1 MRRQNAQSGWEQG
14 YGDQPAWEER
24 QPLYDPRPMD
34 EMDQPYFD
42 APYQENASWET
53 EPPAEPEIIATN
65 GTVKLT
71 CTLAAFCSLLALFF
85 FFADRRSRAIRQ
97 VSVQSLG
104 IGAVHMLGAA
114 LLILLGS
121 LLGGIP
127 FIGFLITIL
136 CWLLYI
142 ALAAT
147 CVFFRV
153 KLMLAAYAGV
163 KYTLPLL
170 GEKLEQ
176 LLNRP

>member
-1 MRRQNAQSGWEQG
+1 MRRQTARTGWEPG
-14 YGDQPAWEER
+14 NEEQPGWAER

-34 EMDQPYFD
+34 GMDQPYFD
-42 APYQENASWET
+42 APYQEEAWET
-53 EPPAEPEIIATN
+53 EPPPAEPEIIATN

-85 FFADRRSRAIRQ
+85 FFADRRSRAIRH

-104 IGAVHMLGAA
+104 IAAVHVLGAA

-127 FIGFLITIL
+127 FLGFLITIL

-142 ALAAT
+142 ALAAA

-176 LLNRP
+176 LLHRP